1 MNYMTLDSLLG
12 IVLSKI
18 FLGLLNYLYHYLI
31 SSSSSEGL
39 SNMLDPGYICFSPS
53 HFWITD

>member
-18 FLGLLNYLYHYLI
+18 FLGLLNYLYRYLI
-31 SSSSSEGL
+31 TSSSAEGP
-39 SNMLDPGYICFSPS
+39 SNMLDPGYICFTPLI
-53 HFWITD
+53 FG